1 MGPRTK
7 AGAVA
12 VTLQPAIIIP
22 AHNESAVIEH
32 TLRVLLDGFAP
43 EEVTVIVAAN
53 GCTDD
58 TIAKARAVA
67 SWITVLDV
75 PEPGKSGAIRAAE
88 AQLGPGPRIYL
99 DADIAMSA
107 ASAKAVFARLAAGAG
122 GARPP
127 AVVDVDGASW
137 LVCSFHRARS
147 RLSSVRQEFSG
158 GGSYGLSWET
168 RQLFGA
174 FPNVLGD
181 DLFAARVVPEGRAE
195 IIDAAPV
202 VVHPPRD
209 SRSLTRVLARNVRGN
224 RQLGDMFPD
233 IAPLT
238 TKQTVLSLVRSIRGP
253 SSFAD
258 ATVYAA
264 FVTAGRILAQ
274 RTGTQWERDD
284 SSRLVN
290 R

>member
-12 VTLQPAIIIP
+12 VTMQPAIIIP

-75 PEPGKSGAIRAAE
+75 HEPGKSGAIRAAE

-107 ASAKAVFARLAAGAG
+107 ASAKAVFARLSAGAG

-137 LVCSFHRARS
+137 LGVLFTGLGADCPVCNKSFPVAVATGCRGKPDSASARS
-147 RLSSVRQEFSG
+147 RMC
-158 GGSYGLSWET
+158 W
-168 RQLFGA
+168 
-174 FPNVLGD
+174 
-181 DLFAARVVPEGRAE
+181 
-195 IIDAAPV
+195 
-202 VVHPPRD
+202 
-209 SRSLTRVLARNVRGN
+209 
-224 RQLGDMFPD
+224 
-233 IAPLT
+233 
-238 TKQTVLSLVRSIRGP
+238 
-253 SSFAD
+253 
-258 ATVYAA
+258 
-264 FVTAGRILAQ
+264 VTIFLPH
-274 RTGTQWERDD
+274 E
-284 SSRLVN
+284 
-290 R
+290 

>member
-1 MGPRTK
+1 
-7 AGAVA
+7 
-12 VTLQPAIIIP
+12 VTMKPAIIIP

-43 EEVTVIVAAN
+43 NEVAVVVAAN

-58 TIAKARAVA
+58 TVAKARAAA
-67 SWITVLDV
+67 SWITVLDMPV
-75 PEPGKSGAIRAAE
+75 PGKTGAIRAAE

-99 DADIAMSA
+99 DADVAMSA
-107 ASAKAVFARLAAGAG
+107 GSAKAVFARLAAGAG

-127 AVVDVDGASW
+127 ALVDLEGASW
-137 LVCSFHRARS
+137 LVCSFHRARG
-147 RLSSVRQEFSG
+147 RLFSVQQEFSG

-174 FPNVLGD
+174 FPDVLGD
-181 DLFAARVVPEGRAE
+181 DLFAARVVPAGKAE
-195 IIDAAPV
+195 IIDAPPV

-209 SRSLTRVLARNVRGN
+209 GRSLTRVLARNVCGN
-224 RQLGDMFPD
+224 RQLGVMFPD

-238 TKQTVLSLVRSIRGP
+238 TKQTVVSLMRSVRGP
-253 SSFAD
+253 SSLVD
-258 ATVYAA
+258 ATVYAG
-264 FVTAGRILAQ
+264 FVNAGRVLAQ
-274 RTGTQWERDD
+274 RTGTRWERDD
-284 SSRLVN
+284 SSRLAK

>member
-1 MGPRTK
+1 
-7 AGAVA
+7 
-12 VTLQPAIIIP
+12 VTMQPAVIIP
-22 AHNESAVIEH
+22 AHNEAAVIEH
-32 TLRVLLDGFAP
+32 TLRVLLDGLGP
-43 EEVTVIVAAN
+43 DEVTVIVAAN

-58 TIAKARAVA
+58 TVARARAVA
-67 SWITVLDV
+67 SWITVLDI
-75 PEPGKSGAIRAAE
+75 PEPGKTGAIRAAE

-107 ASAKAVFARLAAGAG
+107 PTARAVFARLSAGAG

-127 AVVDVDGASW
+127 AVVDLYGASW
-137 LVCSFHRARS
+137 LVCSFHRARA

-168 RQLFGA
+168 RQLFDA
-174 FPNVLGD
+174 FPDVLGD

-224 RQLGDMFPD
+224 RHLGTVFPD
-233 IAPLT
+233 LAPLT
-238 TKQTVLSLVRSIRGP
+238 TKQTVLSLVRSVRGP
-253 SSFAD
+253 SSLAD
-258 ATVYAA
+258 ATVYAG
-264 FVTAGRILAQ
+264 FVTAGRVLAQ
-274 RTGTQWERDD
+274 RTGTRWERDD
-284 SSRLVN
+284 SSRLAN

>member
-1 MGPRTK
+1 M
-7 AGAVA
+7 
-12 VTLQPAIIIP
+12 QPAIIIP
-22 AHNESAVIEH
+22 AHNESAVIEQ

-43 EEVTVIVAAN
+43 DEVTVIVAAN

-58 TIAKARAVA
+58 TVAKARAVA
-67 SWITVLDV
+67 SWITVLDIA
-75 PEPGKSGAIRAAE
+75 EPSKTGAIRAAE

-107 ASAKAVFARLAAGAG
+107 TSARAVFARLLAGAG

-127 AVVDVDGASW
+127 AVVEVDGAGW
-137 LVCSFHRARS
+137 LVCSFQRARV
-147 RLSSVRQEFSG
+147 RLSRVQQEFSG

-174 FPNVLGD
+174 FPDVLGD
-181 DLFAARVVPEGRAE
+181 DLFAARVVAEGRAE
-195 IIDAAPV
+195 IIDAPPV
-202 VVHPPRD
+202 VVHSPRD

-224 RQLGDMFPD
+224 RQLGAMFPD

-238 TKQTVLSLVRSIRGP
+238 TKQTVLLLMRSVRGP
-253 SSFAD
+253 SSLAD
-258 ATVYAA
+258 STVYAG
-264 FVTAGRILAQ
+264 FVTAGRVLAQ
-274 RTGTQWERDD
+274 RTGTRWERDD
-284 SSRLVN
+284 SSRLAK

>member
-1 MGPRTK
+1 MTM
-7 AGAVA
+7 
-12 VTLQPAIIIP
+12 QPAIIIP

-32 TLRVLLDGFAP
+32 TLRGLLDGLAP
-43 EEVTVIVAAN
+43 GEVTVIVAAN

-58 TIAKARAVA
+58 TVARARSLA
-67 SWITVLDV
+67 SWITVLDI
-75 PEPGKSGAIRAAE
+75 PEAGKTGAIRAAE

-99 DADIAMSA
+99 DADIAMSG
-107 ASAKAVFARLAAGAG
+107 ASARAVFARLSAGAA

-127 AVVDVDGASW
+127 AVVDVKGASW
-137 LVCSFHRARS
+137 LVCSFHRARG
-147 RLSSVRQEFSG
+147 RLSSVQQEFSG

-174 FPNVLGD
+174 FPDVLGD

-195 IIDAAPV
+195 IIDAPPV

-209 SRSLTRVLARNVRGN
+209 RRSLVRVLARNARGN
-224 RQLGDMFPD
+224 RQLGAMFPD
-233 IAPLT
+233 IAPPT
-238 TKQTVLSLVRSIRGP
+238 TKQTVSALVRSVRGP
-253 SSFAD
+253 FSLVD

-264 FVTAGRILAQ
+264 FVTAGRVLAQ
-274 RTGTQWERDD
+274 RTGTRWERDD
-284 SSRLVN
+284 SSRLAV